1 MPIPIPP
8 TADRSPAPD
17 FDALAGP
24 YRWLEYLSFGPLLQ
38 RSRMQF
44 LPQLPSCRSALVL
57 GDGDGRFTA
66 ALLRSN
72 RVVRVHAVDASPAM
86 LRALNRQAL
95 PDQSRLSVEQA
106 DIRHWFPHPG
116 MNFDM
121 IATHFFLDCLTTR
134 EIDELAARITLHTAN
149 GAAWVFS
156 DFAIPATM
164 YGRIVASPLVALLYR
179 AFRLL
184 THLRPQALPDHAAAL
199 RAAGWTLETQHSRL
213 GGLLVSQLWR
223 RTPCIPAAPESV
235 S

>member
-1 MPIPIPP
+1 MPIPVPP
-8 TADRSPAPD
+8 AADRSPAPD

-38 RSRMQF
+38 RSRTEF
-44 LPQLPSCRSALVL
+44 LPQLTSCQSALVL

-66 ALLRSN
+66 ALLRCN

-86 LRALNRQAL
+86 LRALTQQAL

-106 DIRHWFPHPG
+106 DIRHWSPHPG
-116 MNFDM
+116 KNFDV
-121 IATHFFLDCLTTR
+121 IATHFFLDCLTTA
-134 EIDELAARITLHTAN
+134 EIRDLAARISPWTSA

-156 DFAIPATM
+156 DFSVPPTI
-164 YGRIVASPLVALLYR
+164 YGRIIAAPLVALLYR

-184 THLRPQALPDHAAAL
+184 THLRPQALPDHAAVL
-199 RAAGWTLETQHSRL
+199 RAAGWTLANQHSRL